1 MNNDQNVRRYLL
13 ELAREMEKIVSS
25 LPEGVDGT
33 VSVRDHYVYLIIQGR
48 RLAAFTLVLGSES
61 PEVVYA
67 GQYILYDGIPPGM
80 EAQIDFAKET
90 VDNIVEFL
98 LSDRMPA
105 ERKSR
110 ILGRPYLSIPMA
122 DGIVW
127 NLKKFD

>member
-1 MNNDQNVRRYLL
+1 MSNDQNVRRYLS
-13 ELAREMEKIVSS
+13 ELARGMEKVVSS

-33 VSVRDHYVYLIIQGR
+33 VSVRDHYVYLIIQCP

-61 PEVVYA
+61 PEVVYDSE
-67 GQYILYDGIPPGM
+67 YIRSDAIPPGM

-90 VDNIVEFL
+90 ADNIAEFL
-98 LSDRMPA
+98 LSNRIPV